1 MKKVLNTTVIVSALG
16 YFVDI
21 YDLLLFSI
29 VRVASLKDLGIADE
43 QILENGV
50 FLLNSQMSGMLLG
63 GIFWGVLGDK
73 KGRLSVLFG
82 SIFLYSIANI
92 LNGFAHTI
100 ETYAILRFLAGLGLA
115 GELGAAIT
123 LVAEILPKENRGYGT
138 AIVASV
144 GIMGAV
150 VAGLVGDYFH
160 WRTAYF
166 IGGGLGLVLLVMRI
180 SMFESGMYQSLQMQ
194 KVKKGDLWMLI
205 GDRKRLL
212 KYIACI
218 LVGVPLWFVVGIL
231 ITLSP
236 ELAAALKVQGPVS
249 ALKAVMYSYFALS
262 LGDILSGF
270 LSQYFKTRKKILFI
284 FLGFTYFFVLTY
296 VFSSGLSVI
305 AFYWLCFA
313 LGFGAG
319 YWAVF
324 MTVAAEQFGTNLRAT
339 VTTTAPNFVRG
350 AVVPMTLG
358 FQILKDY
365 MSLPMAALMVG
376 SIVIF
381 LAIISTAYLSETHAK
396 DLDYLEN

>member
-1 MKKVLNTTVIVSALG
+1 MRKVLNTTVIVSALG

-43 QILENGV
+43 HILENGV
-50 FLLNSQMSGMLLG
+50 FLLNCQMTGMLVG
-63 GIFWGVLGDK
+63 GIFWGILGDK

-92 LNGFAHTI
+92 LNGFVHTV
-100 ETYAILRFLAGLGLA
+100 EMYAVLRFFAGLGLA

-138 AIVASV
+138 AIVAGV

-150 VAGLVGDYFH
+150 VAGLVGDIFH

-166 IGGGLGLVLLVMRI
+166 IGGGLGLLLLVMRI
-180 SMFESGMYQSLQMQ
+180 SMFESGMYKSLQTQ
-194 KVKKGDLWMLI
+194 NVKKGDLWMLI

-236 ELAAALKVQGPVS
+236 ELGEALQVQGPVS

-270 LSQYFKTRKKILFI
+270 LSQYFKTRKKVLFV
-284 FLGFTYFFVLTY
+284 FLGLTYFFVLAY
-296 VFSSGLSVI
+296 VFSSGLSVQS
-305 AFYWLCFA
+305 FYWLCFA

-339 VTTTAPNFVRG
+339 VATTAPNFVRG

-358 FQILKDY
+358 FQILSHY
-365 MSLPMAALMVG
+365 ISLPMAALAVG
-376 SIVIF
+376 TIVIA
-381 LAIISTAYLSETHAK
+381 LAVISTAYLSETHAK
-396 DLDYLEN
+396 DLDYLEH